1 MSLDFNYTLLIQFAN
16 FLVLLILLNFFLF
29 KPVLKSL
36 AKRRAYMQ
44 SLSERVQE
52 ESREATEI
60 EKDYEETAR
69 ERKKPILEQREVTV
83 KEAHASSIKV
93 IEEARRD
100 LTSELDKMKERV
112 KAESEAALQR
122 LSGEADRLS
131 QEAAARILGRRSR

>member
-1 MSLDFNYTLLIQFAN
+1 LSLDFNYTLLIQFAN

-36 AKRRAYMQ
+36 ARRRAYMQ
-44 SLSERVQE
+44 SLSEKVQE
-52 ESREATEI
+52 ENREATEV

-83 KEAHASSIKV
+83 KEAQASSIKV

-131 QEAAARILGRRSR
+131 QEAAARILGRPSR

>member
-83 KEAHASSIKV
+83 KEAQASSIKV